1 MEDNDLK
8 ISLTIVVSVLLVL
21 TLACGKSKPSP
32 DAISASLNNFVKK
45 DNPNAKVEGIS
56 IEPSNNDT
64 LMTVKFGY
72 KDFTYT
78 SKNGE
83 KKTDSGTGTATFDGM
98 GGKWVLETVMINY
111 GTADGEVWN
120 PGTEVK

>member
-1 MEDNDLK
+1 VEDNDLK
-8 ISLTIVVSVLLVL
+8 ISLTIFVTVILFL
-21 TLACGKSKPSP
+21 TFACGKSKPSP
-32 DAISASLNNFVKK
+32 EAISASLNSFVKK

-56 IEPSNNDT
+56 LEPSNNDT

-78 SKNGE
+78 SKKGE
-83 KKTDSGTGTATFDGM
+83 KKTESGTGSATIDGLS
-98 GGKWVLETVMINY
+98 GKWVLETVMINY